1 MGDARLYDLRHSP
14 LTGETFMRTM
24 ILMTL
29 LAFVAGC
36 GGASDSSFADGGQ
49 ADGVDRLAPFLGSW
63 KLVSGTFT
71 VTCPNKPPTTQQATS
86 DDSFQRG
93 TTSDLLLADP
103 ECPLNLNV
111 SGNVATAVAGQSCSS
126 SGVTL
131 MVQSYTFTIDGN
143 TGTEK
148 GTAQIGGCASAGE
161 ATYTRTTGAP

>member
-1 MGDARLYDLRHSP
+1 
-14 LTGETFMRTM
+14 MRTM
-24 ILMTL
+24 ILMTV

-36 GGASDSSFADGGQ
+36 GGSSGSSLADGGQ

-71 VTCPNKPPTTQQATS
+71 VTCPNKPPMTEQATS

-103 ECPLNLNV
+103 RCPLNLKV
-111 SGNVATAVAGQSCSS
+111 SGNIATAVAGQSCSNS
-126 SGVTL
+126 AVTL
-131 MVQSYTFTIDGN
+131 TVQSYTFKIDGN

-148 GTAQIGGCASAGE
+148 GTAKANDCESAGE
-161 ATYTRTTGAP
+161 ATYTRTAGAL